1 MLKTE
6 LSHWPLIITVA
17 AGPTTVEEYEAYF
30 AQWTE
35 WLRQD
40 EHFATLRLFMDGD
53 SLVHPPGS
61 AQQSK
66 QWLQQWGASIREKM
80 TGMATVVPE
89 SLYPKQSKMNAEKLF
104 GVPAQT
110 FADIPSSLV
119 WLAQHVFKR
128 PLPKADSLEHSL
140 TALQTAMRS

>member
-1 MLKTE
+1 MLKTD

-17 AGPTTVEEYEAYF
+17 TGPATVEEYDEHF
-30 AQWTE
+30 AQWAE
-35 WLRQD
+35 WLQQD
-40 EHFATLRLFMDGD
+40 EHFATLRIFVDDD

-66 QWLQQWGASIREKM
+66 QWLQQWGAGIREKVM
-80 TGMATVVPE
+80 GMASVVPE
-89 SLYPKQSKMNAEKLF
+89 ALYPKQSKMNAEKLF

-110 FADIPSSLV
+110 FADIHSSLA
-119 WLAQHVFKR
+119 WLEQHVFKQ
-128 PLPKADSLEHSL
+128 PLPKADSLEHTL